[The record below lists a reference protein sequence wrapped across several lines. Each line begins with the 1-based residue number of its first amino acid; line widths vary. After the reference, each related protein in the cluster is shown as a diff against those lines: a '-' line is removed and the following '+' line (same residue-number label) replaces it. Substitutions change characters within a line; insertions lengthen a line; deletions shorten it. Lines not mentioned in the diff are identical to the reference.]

1 LINKMK
7 VRITKLE
14 FDWTQGGSDDP
25 LPPDYDLYHHQGE
38 VVEIPEEVMNEITA
52 SHTQEEKDDVIR
64 TYIVEAVLETNHW
77 IEELEWEIVKE
88 S

>member
-1 LINKMK
+1 MK

-25 LPPDYDLYHHQGE
+25 LPPDYDLYQHQGE
-38 VVEIPEEVMNEITA
+38 VVEIPEEVMNEIT
-52 SHTQEEKDDVIR
+52 SSDTQEEKDEVIYE
-64 TYIVEAVLETNHW
+64 YIQETVLETNHC
-77 IEELEWEIVKE
+77 IEKLEWEILKE